1 MMANVQRRT
10 PSHEPPLVPPP
21 VTRLYPSLDG
31 PTRVLL
37 AEDDDAMREL
47 IAEALRA
54 KGYHVFEATNGPEL
68 RDWLHRSQNE
78 PGFEPPPDL
87 IVSDV
92 KMPGAT
98 GLEVLSWLRQRD
110 WSTPVILITAF
121 GDAESHHE
129 AERLGATMFN
139 KPLSIDSLVFAAL
152 VLAEPR

>member
-1 MMANVQRRT
+1 MMPHVQPRSLRYS
-10 PSHEPPLVPPP
+10 PHLEPVPAAK
-21 VTRLYPSLDG
+21 LYPVAEG

-37 AEDDDAMREL
+37 AEDDDQMREL

-68 RDWLHRSQNE
+68 RDWLRRSQHE

-92 KMPGAT
+92 KMPGAS
-98 GLEVLSWLRQRD
+98 GLEVLNWLRQRD

-121 GDAESHHE
+121 GDDEAHQE

-139 KPLSIDSLVFAAL
+139 KPLAIDGLVFAAM